1 MTNNEFRNILNDE
14 ENLLSK
20 EELDLLIN
28 AELAKP
34 EEEMDTELIDYCL
47 KAIQAFNND
56 EKKERDGEIK
66 TKKKKRV
73 LTRIIAIA
81 AAVAVIIAGAV
92 SASTGMH
99 KTNVKEGIVEFYKD
113 YIRINFE
120 DSEKSKKNEYKSSDS
135 KLIKELADNGISP
148 VVLPE
153 ALLSE
158 DYKITRLEY
167 ENTEYVKSAN
177 IMLKKKRKKVSIAIE
192 IFDEVIGVPDSD
204 YPGAESV
211 EKLSIDGI
219 DVYVITRDDEYKII
233 AYVDG
238 NTYYSIVAEWDIET
252 ALKIAKTIR

>member
-34 EEEMDTELIDYCL
+34 EE
-47 KAIQAFNND
+47 FNND
-56 EKKERDGEIK
+56 DKKERDGEIK

-99 KTNVKEGIVEFYKD
+99 KTNVKEGIVEFYRD
-113 YIRINFE
+113 YIQINFSG
-120 DSEKSKKNEYKSSDS
+120 SENRKQEFKSSDS

-158 DYKITRLEY
+158 DYKIERLEY
-167 ENTEYVKSAN
+167 EDTEYIKSAN
-177 IMLKKKRKKVSIAIE
+177 IMLKQKRKKVNITISRYDEAIGLPDME
-192 IFDEVIGVPDSD
+192 YMNTEGLEKITVDGV
-204 YPGAESV
+204 
-211 EKLSIDGI
+211 
-219 DVYVITRDDEYKII
+219 DVYVIIRDDDYKGIT
-233 AYVDG
+233 YVDRDM
-238 NTYYSIVAEWDIET
+238 YYSIVAEWDIET
-252 ALKIAKTIR
+252 ALEIAKTIK

>member
-34 EEEMDTELIDYCL
+34 EEEMDTKLIDYCL
-47 KAIQAFNND
+47 KALQAFNND
-56 EKKERDGEIK
+56 DKKERDGEIK

-99 KTNVKEGIVEFYKD
+99 KTNVKEGIVEFYRD
-113 YIRINFE
+113 YIQINFSG
-120 DSEKSKKNEYKSSDS
+120 SENRKQEFKSSDS

-158 DYKITRLEY
+158 DYKIERLEY
-167 ENTEYVKSAN
+167 EDTEYIKSAN
-177 IMLKKKRKKVSIAIE
+177 IMLKQKGKK
-192 IFDEVIGVPDSD
+192 
-204 YPGAESV
+204 
-211 EKLSIDGI
+211 
-219 DVYVITRDDEYKII
+219 
-233 AYVDG
+233 
-238 NTYYSIVAEWDIET
+238 
-252 ALKIAKTIR
+252 

>member
-47 KAIQAFNND
+47 KALQAFNND
-56 EKKERDGEIK
+56 DKKERDGEIK

-81 AAVAVIIAGAV
+81 AAVAVIITGAV

-99 KTNVKEGIVEFYKD
+99 KTNVKEGIVEFYRD
-113 YIRINFE
+113 YIQINFSG
-120 DSEKSKKNEYKSSDS
+120 SENRKQEFKSSDS

-148 VVLPE
+148 VALPE

-158 DYKITRLEY
+158 DYKIERLEY
-167 ENTEYVKSAN
+167 EDTEYIKSAN
-177 IMLKKKRKKVSIAIE
+177 IMLKQKRKKVNITISRYDEAIGLPDME
-192 IFDEVIGVPDSD
+192 YMNTEGLEKITVDGV
-204 YPGAESV
+204 
-211 EKLSIDGI
+211 
-219 DVYVITRDDEYKII
+219 DVYVIIRDDDYKGIT
-233 AYVDG
+233 YVDRDM
-238 NTYYSIVAEWDIET
+238 YYSIVAEWDIET
-252 ALKIAKTIR
+252 ALEIAKTIK